1 MSLATLSLASFP
13 GLLTPAGTSAESL
26 EIRNE
31 AKHELTTPYLVPRA
45 ATSLSYE
52 THGSWNMLLFALLS
66 AAVFGATAQSPIL
79 ICEC

>member
-1 MSLATLSLASFP
+1 MRKRITDNQPENLS
-13 GLLTPAGTSAESL
+13 TSAKTL

-31 AKHELTTPYLVPRA
+31 AQHELTTPCLLPRA
-45 ATSLSYE
+45 ATSLLR
-52 THGSWNMLLFALLS
+52 THGSWIMLLFALLS